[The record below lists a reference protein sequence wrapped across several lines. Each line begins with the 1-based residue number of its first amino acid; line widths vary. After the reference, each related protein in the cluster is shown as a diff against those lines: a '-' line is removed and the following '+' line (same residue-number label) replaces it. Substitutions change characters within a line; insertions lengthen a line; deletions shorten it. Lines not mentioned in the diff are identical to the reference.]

1 MTTSTPEAAPLHA
14 GAPERRLHPL
24 SWLFVLIQQMKQFIL
39 PLLVLVVFNRGNT
52 YELWGLVAVGVLALV
67 SIWQYFTYRFRIADD
82 HLEIRS
88 GLLER
93 SLRQIPFTRINNV
106 ALHQTLLH
114 RVFGVAEVR
123 LESAGGV
130 KPEAEMRVL
139 ALADAEALEAIVRRG
154 RRRAEAA
161 QPDAAAPAEAPRE
174 VLLALGTADVIRV
187 GLISNRGMILIGG
200 AFAGTAQFAGDALGD
215 VIEDWGREAFGLVST
230 YGQGHEVLAAAL
242 LLTALLA
249 VVRLFSVVLAL
260 LQYSGF
266 RLEEQGRRLTVE
278 RGLLTRSRTST
289 PRRRIQSWT
298 LRESMLHRLF
308 KRRTLEVATAVTEN
322 NAGQQPRTLREVA
335 PVATPEACDAL
346 VRHLAP
352 RMQWPM
358 PEWTRLHRSQAPR
371 AFAPHVLVAAVLIG
385 GLAFQFGVLGAA
397 IGALWLPWS
406 AWLAWHDARHAG
418 WAFDG
423 TTIAIRRGWWS
434 RTWRMAEVGKVQVLR
449 LSRSPMDRWCGTAT
463 VLLDTAGGS
472 AIGDPLQLRY
482 LPLADAE
489 RLMATLS
496 ADIARRPLRW

>member
-1 MTTSTPEAAPLHA
+1 MNSTPEATPLPD

-24 SWLFVLIQQMKQFIL
+24 SWLFVLIQQLKQFIV
-39 PLLVLVVFNRGNT
+39 PIVVLLVFNRGDT

-67 SIWQYFTYRFRIADD
+67 SIWQYFTYRFRIAEDW
-82 HLEIRS
+82 LEIRS

-154 RRRAEAA
+154 RRRAQAA
-161 QPDAAAPAEAPRE
+161 QPDGTEAADAPGH
-174 VLLALGTADVIRV
+174 VLLALDTADVIRV

-200 AFAGTAQFAGDALGD
+200 AFAGISQFAGGALVD
-215 VIEDWGREAFGLVST
+215 VLEDYGREAFGLVST
-230 YGQGHEVLAAAL
+230 YGKGHEVLAAAL
-242 LLTALLA
+242 LVVMFLV
-249 VVRLFSVVLAL
+249 VVRVFSIALAL

-266 RLEEQGRRLTVE
+266 RLEEHGRRLTVE
-278 RGLLTRSRTST
+278 RGLLTRTRTST
-289 PRRRIQSWT
+289 PRRRIQAWT
-298 LRESMLHRLF
+298 LRETLLHRLF
-308 KRRTLEVATAVTEN
+308 KRRTLEVATAVMDN
-322 NAGQQPRTLREVA
+322 NADQQPRTLRELA

-352 RMQWPM
+352 RMQWPLQD
-358 PEWTRLHRSQAPR
+358 WTRLHRSQAVRLFLPQL
-371 AFAPHVLVAAVLIG
+371 LVAAILVATLG
-385 GLAFQFGVLGAA
+385 RYFGVVGAV
-397 IGALWLPWS
+397 IGALWVPWS

-423 TTIAIRRGWWS
+423 TTIAVRRGWWS
-434 RTWRMAEVGKVQVLR
+434 RTWRMAEIGKVQALR
-449 LSRSPMDRWCGTAT
+449 MTRSPVDRWCGTAT
-463 VLLDTAGGS
+463 LLLDTAGGS
-472 AIGDPLQLRY
+472 AIGDPLQMRF
-482 LPLADAE
+482 LPVADAE

-496 ADIARRPLRW
+496 ADVARRPLRW